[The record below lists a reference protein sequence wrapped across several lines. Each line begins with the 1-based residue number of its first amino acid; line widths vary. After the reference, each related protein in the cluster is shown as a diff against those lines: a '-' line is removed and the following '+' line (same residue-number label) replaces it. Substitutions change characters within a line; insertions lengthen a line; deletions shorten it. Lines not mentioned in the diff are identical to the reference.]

1 MLRQLTRENGL
12 NVKGTG
18 RTRIHI
24 NRGTTLVCSTFCLNC
39 QVTRLPQQVSAYHD
53 LLSSVKGIRPS
64 GLGEMIGV
72 TSVDVSCRLPTP
84 RPVLVRVRGAQLTL
98 YPWAEGL
105 FIYALPAASSL
116 CCIRYWLAQEC
127 TPPSQLSPPQP
138 SLSTLTLL
146 PMLHTALYFQSSD
159 PPEDVHPLQK
169 GPHTTCPARRIL
181 HSAVSDLTPSN
192 PFWLCCPPWNP
203 CHRRHVH

>member
-1 MLRQLTRENGL
+1 MLRQLTRDNGL
-12 NVKGTG
+12 NVKCTG
-18 RTRIHI
+18 QMLVHV
-24 NRGTTLVCSTFCLNC
+24 NRGTRLLLCSTFCLNC

-53 LLSSVKGIRPS
+53 LLSSVKGIRSS
-64 GLGEMIGV
+64 GLWEMIGV

-127 TPPSQLSPPQP
+127 TPPFSAFP
-138 SLSTLTLL
+138 TLTLSIDLDLATYAAHRALL
-146 PMLHTALYFQSSD
+146 PVFRPT
-159 PPEDVHPLQK
+159 
-169 GPHTTCPARRIL
+169 
-181 HSAVSDLTPSN
+181 
-192 PFWLCCPPWNP
+192 
-203 CHRRHVH
+203 